1 MCLQCHLNLSSND
14 LYNQLKNLKE
24 EDFQYVNDT
33 SISHFLISS
42 TGFNGIKVRE
52 IAIQVIE
59 KYIEWS
65 KDIDLPEKL
74 VYIKNNSIKE
84 GNMEEL
90 ESYLS
95 HI

>member
-14 LYNQLKNLKE
+14 IYNQLKNLKE
-24 EDFQYVNDT
+24 EDFQYINDT
-33 SISHFLISS
+33 SISHFLIAS

-65 KDIDLPEKL
+65 KDIDLPGKL
-74 VYIKNNSIKE
+74 VYIKNNLIKE